1 MGLVHVL
8 FISSIDN
15 DRDEGTMQVNYGPRD
30 VRLPICLRIRMK
42 SKFPIEHPFASH
54 KTFGFVG
61 PIKGSHPPQLTNNNN
76 KKKRQQNYTPPF
88 SNPFPFVDAVFCFVF
103 FSYDNL
109 RY

>member
-15 DRDEGTMQVNYGPRD
+15 DRDEGTMQVNYGLRD

-76 KKKRQQNYTPPF
+76 KKKKAAKLHAAVLEPF
-88 SNPFPFVDAVFCFVF
+88 SFRRCRFLLRF
-103 FSYDNL
+103 FL
-109 RY
+109 V